1 MGWGERFAAFPLAQ
15 DGCFFG
21 REGKQKEKRGC
32 KCIHLHKSL
41 CTSLLFAR
49 KSVGWHRAQPEEMRV
64 QSDKAENDAECCNE
78 YLHFDSFSAS
88 SRFRRPARCSKNCE
102 LSAKSSPLL
111 TENSPFSHV
120 SSGEVGVSRHVGG
133 KSRLATGKNAGWKK
147 LARRKKNSI
156 FAEVCSACDISFES
170 PRCSPC
176 VAQSFSSRRHTAGD
190 SAGTFGVY
198 RALLRRRQP
207 FILFFFPYSNRFMLE
222 IRNLHAS
229 VEGKEILRGID
240 LTIRDGE
247 VHVLMGPNGSGK
259 STLSNVLVGNP
270 KYEVTE
276 GEVIFNGK
284 NLLELEPEDRSHEG
298 IFMSFQAPIEIP
310 GVSMTNFMRA
320 ALNAKRK
327 YFGQDPL
334 PAADFLKLLR
344 EKRKLVGLDAHFMSR
359 GVNEGFSGGERKRNE
374 IFQMAVL
381 EPTFSILDETDS
393 GLDVDALRIVAE
405 GFNQLRTPQTSAMV
419 ITHYQ
424 RMLDY
429 LHPDF
434 VHVLVNGRV
443 VKNGTAELGYE
454 IEQRGFDWIKDEL
467 AQ

>member
-15 DGCFFG
+15 DGCLWG
-21 REGKQKEKRGC
+21 EEGKQKEKEQNERFF
-32 KCIHLHKSL
+32 
-41 CTSLLFAR
+41 CTSHCAIGCCL
-49 KSVGWHRAQPEEMRV
+49 VGKERNGAASSLRRCAHNP
-64 QSDKAENDAECCNE
+64 DKVVEGVENCSE
-78 YLHFDSFSAS
+78 YLHFNSLFALFY
-88 SRFRRPARCSKNCE
+88 FRLSARCSKNCE

-120 SSGEVGVSRHVGG
+120 SSGEVGISRHVGG

-156 FAEVCSACDISFES
+156 FAQVCGACDIFSVS
-170 PRCSPC
+170 RRCSPR
-176 VAQSFSSRRHTAGD
+176 VAPSFSSRRHTAGD
-190 SAGTFGVY
+190 SAGTFA
-198 RALLRRRQP
+198 RAARRSVDANLSFHFSSP
-207 FILFFFPYSNRFMLE
+207 TATVFMLE